1 MPVSELKF
9 IKRFAE
15 FRPKDE
21 IYMIPTNTRGIYA
34 LLKCQRKSDLY
45 DVVYVGMAGG
55 VKAGIRGRL
64 RSHSKSKTKAAL
76 WTHFSIFE
84 VWDNITEKEVKEL
97 EGLFRQIYRKDK
109 RANKLNKQRQFN
121 KLKKVKKN
129 DMSIWNKLPL
139 A

>member
-15 FRPKDE
+15 FRSRAE
-21 IYMIPTNTRGIYA
+21 ITEVPPNTRGIYA
-34 LLKCQRKSDLY
+34 LLKNRPQLNLF

-55 VKAGIRGRL
+55 GKAGIKGRL
-64 RSHSKSKTKAAL
+64 RAHSRSKAQSSL

-84 VWDNITEKEVKEL
+84 VWDNITENEVKEL

-109 RANKLNKQRQFN
+109 RANKLNKQKQFN
-121 KLKKVKKN
+121 KLKRVRTN
-129 DMSIWNKLPL
+129 NISIWKMKP
-139 A
+139 